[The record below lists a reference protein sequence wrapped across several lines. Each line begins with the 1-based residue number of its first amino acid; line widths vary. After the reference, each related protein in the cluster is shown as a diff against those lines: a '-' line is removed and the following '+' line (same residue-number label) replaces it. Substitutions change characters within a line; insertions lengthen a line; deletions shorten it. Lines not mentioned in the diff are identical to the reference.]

1 MDDALTSDKPICFQC
16 LYMDRRP
23 ESGMNA
29 GLLFCQKKRLVLRPK
44 TECALF
50 VKETVQNRMNFKASI
65 YGTMAVEEME

>member
-1 MDDALTSDKPICFQC
+1 MNSNEPICLQC

-44 TECALF
+44 RECSMYVEA
-50 VKETVQNRMNFKASI
+50 TAQNLEIFKASI
-65 YGTMAVEEME
+65 YGTFAEEME